1 VGRKIAVPGFGPSAT
16 TGINRGGGWFAFLVW
31 AIAAAFRPRAR
42 LVVENLCLRQQLL
55 VLQRRH
61 LQPRLGNADRRFWII
76 ASRWFSSWRGSL
88 LIVKPETVLRWR
100 RRGWHAYWS
109 WRSRRQRGRGG
120 RRSIPAEVSLPSRN
134 AANFSPRRSRPL
146 ERHYWLSSLHF
157 AGASLRS
164 WHGSHFLGRAAHES
178 ISRESQFN
186 HQAPPPCR
194 TNAAGAASGQAG

>member
-1 VGRKIAVPGFGPSAT
+1 LTIAGLDP
-16 TGINRGGGWFAFLVW
+16 
-31 AIAAAFRPRAR
+31 
-42 LVVENLCLRQQLL
+42 LL
-55 VLQRRH
+55 
-61 LQPRLGNADRRFWII
+61 RLGLVGGAGGSLSGPGDFDGVQVEGDADRRKSLPAAAAAAAQAPTAAAMQRRSALLFDGWH
-76 ASRWFSSWRGSL
+76 GSL